1 MKTSDAFLGPL
12 ERGLR
17 VLIDGSSTPMLVVA
31 SGYVVHVNASAAAF
45 FQLPATELL
54 GRTYVDLV
62 PTEAR
67 DGELSAMAAALS
79 EGSATPRSF
88 VLSRSGDSSATAP
101 LASRVRVESAFT
113 ATLYAG
119 APAALVRL
127 SEKPGAMTAQ
137 TAPEAAET
145 RRRVLVVD
153 DEIVI
158 GNVVRRILR
167 DHDVVHVTNAEQAA
181 ALLQTETFDVILCD
195 VMMPGMSGVDLFEMV
210 CREHPPL
217 RQRFVFVTGGAF
229 TKRARDFLANVPNP
243 RIDKPFEASAIRDA
257 VTSLSALPH

>member
-1 MKTSDAFLGPL
+1 MSDAFLGSL
-12 ERGLR
+12 ERGVR
-17 VLIDGSSTPMLVVA
+17 ALIDGSTAPMLVVA
-31 SGYVVHVNASAAAF
+31 DGHIVHVNGPAAMF
-45 FQLPATELL
+45 FQVPVTELL
-54 GRTYVDLV
+54 GRSYADLL
-62 PTEAR
+62 PTDTR
-67 DGELSAMAAALS
+67 DGEVSAMAVALTD
-79 EGSATPRSF
+79 GTAPPRTFILQRPAPRSSDAARQH
-88 VLSRSGDSSATAP
+88 VETAC
-101 LASRVRVESAFT
+101 S
-113 ATLYAG
+113 ATLYDG
-119 APAALVRL
+119 APAVLVRV
-127 SEKPGAMTAQ
+127 SERASIVHDIGV
-137 TAPEAAET
+137 T

-167 DHDVVHVTNAEQAA
+167 DHDVVHVTDAEQAMM
-181 ALLQTETFDVILCD
+181 LLQKERFDVILCD

-210 CREHPPL
+210 SRDHPLL